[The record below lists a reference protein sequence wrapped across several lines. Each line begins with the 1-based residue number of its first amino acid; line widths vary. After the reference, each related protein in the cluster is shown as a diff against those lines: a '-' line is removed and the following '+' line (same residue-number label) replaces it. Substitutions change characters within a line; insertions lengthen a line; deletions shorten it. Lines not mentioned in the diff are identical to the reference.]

1 MRVRLLV
8 VVTALVLPA
17 LIFGQSSACKDSL
30 AVYFFLLEDCKITQA
45 YPQVMREVYQEFAQ
59 DGVGFVGYFPSRVSQ
74 DATVQE
80 FARKYQLPFPCTRTD
95 AYEQAKR
102 FGVSVTPE
110 VVVYDV
116 AQDAVAYQGRID
128 NLYEQVGRRR
138 RVVTSHDL
146 LQALRC
152 LRAGCLVSPARTQ
165 AVGCFLD

>member
-1 MRVRLLV
+1 MRTRFLV
-8 VVTALVLPA
+8 LVAALVFPVLIPA
-17 LIFGQSSACKDSL
+17 QSSTGKDSL

-45 YPQVMREVYQEFAQ
+45 YPRTMRDVYQEFAPL
-59 DGVGFVGYFPSRVSQ
+59 GVGFVGYFPNRVSQ

-95 AYEQAKR
+95 AYEQARR

-116 AQDAVAYQGRID
+116 AQDAVVYQGRID

-152 LRAGCLVSPARTQ
+152 LSTGRPVSPARTQ